1 MPMKQYKV
9 YLFDFDGTLFDTLP
23 SSIYVFKEAFKEK
36 GITLNDDDVLGYTRV
51 PIPETYR
58 KIVPNYKE
66 EDIVP
71 FLNLITKL
79 VCSKESNKLISIYGD
94 TYETILDLKMCE
106 ATLGIVTSN
115 NEHHV
120 NDVLKLFDM
129 DFGLFDV
136 IVGNETEKEP
146 KPSPKP
152 ILAAIKAL
160 RETFSKEEIVYVG
173 DAINDVLAA
182 ENAGI
187 DAILLDRN
195 NEYSKEK
202 YQIIN
207 SLSELL

>member
-1 MPMKQYKV
+1 MKQYKV

-23 SSIYVFKEAFKEK
+23 SSVYVFKEAFKEK
-36 GITLNDDDVLGYTRV
+36 GVVLNDDDVLGYTRV

-58 KIVPNYKE
+58 QIVPNYKE
-66 EDIVP
+66 EDIEP

-79 VCSKESNKLISIYGD
+79 VCSKESNKRISIYGD
-94 TYETILDLKMCE
+94 TYETILDLKMSE

-129 DFGLFDV
+129 EFGLFDV

-195 NEYSKEK
+195 NEYSDEK

>member
-1 MPMKQYKV
+1 MKQYKL
-9 YLFDFDGTLFDTLP
+9 YLFDFDGTLFDTLK
-23 SSIYVFKEAFKEK
+23 SSTYVFKEAFLQK
-36 GITLNDDDVLGYTRV
+36 GISLKEEDVLEYTRV

-58 KIVPNYKE
+58 KIVPNFKE

-71 FLNLITKL
+71 FLDLITKL
-79 VCSKESNKLISIYGD
+79 VNSKESNKLVSIYND
-94 TYETILDLKMCE
+94 TYETIIDLKMSE

-115 NEHHV
+115 NEKHV
-120 NDVLKLFDM
+120 NDVLKMFDM
-129 DFGLFDV
+129 EFGLFDV
-136 IVGNETEKEP
+136 IVGNEKEKEP

-160 RETFSKEEIVYVG
+160 KETFSPKEIVYVG

-187 DAILLDRN
+187 DGILLDRN

-202 YQIIN
+202 YEIIH